1 MKYSVKNE
9 DPDRLDGREEGGLPK
24 RVNIKAEERSGW
36 GRKGS
41 ESENKSKT
49 NLWTGT
55 QRAATQEGL
64 MRSRRLWNYVAFEWG
79 EWP

>member
-49 NLWTGT
+49 NL
-55 QRAATQEGL
+55 
-64 MRSRRLWNYVAFEWG
+64 
-79 EWP
+79 

>member
-1 MKYSVKNE
+1 MKNE
-9 DPDRLDGREEGGLPK
+9 DPGRLDGWGGGLPK

-49 NLWTGT
+49 NL
-55 QRAATQEGL
+55 
-64 MRSRRLWNYVAFEWG
+64 
-79 EWP
+79 

>member
-1 MKYSVKNE
+1 MGKLVSTVLSAVTFFLQSFLWMKYSVKNE
-9 DPDRLDGREEGGLPK
+9 DPGRLDGWGGGLPK

-49 NLWTGT
+49 NL
-55 QRAATQEGL
+55 
-64 MRSRRLWNYVAFEWG
+64 
-79 EWP
+79 